1 MRDCPW
7 QTTKKGVI
15 ILKKRINILLIGV
28 FSALFILAGCG
39 KGTVKETELY
49 QKVQA
54 SGPENTL
61 GTVLFLGYHETID
74 EKLVSELPQ
83 ALAELPLIQMGGGE
97 IYAIIPRY
105 EGETITLNSVL
116 WSEERGE
123 PVQQEPGTVYDT
135 AILVACNESDIF
147 SNIVVTLTMG
157 KESVSFSPYIS
168 LMDGS
173 IITDERVPVGTL

>member
-1 MRDCPW
+1 MRDYPW

-83 ALAELPLIQMGGGE
+83 ALAELPLIQMGGG
-97 IYAIIPRY
+97 
-105 EGETITLNSVL
+105 
-116 WSEERGE
+116 
-123 PVQQEPGTVYDT
+123 
-135 AILVACNESDIF
+135 
-147 SNIVVTLTMG
+147 
-157 KESVSFSPYIS
+157 
-168 LMDGS
+168 
-173 IITDERVPVGTL
+173 

>member
-1 MRDCPW
+1 M
-7 QTTKKGVI
+7 I
-15 ILKKRINILLIGV
+15 ILKKHINILLIGV

-39 KGTVKETELY
+39 KGAVKETELY
-49 QKVQA
+49 QNVQA
-54 SGPENTL
+54 SGPENSL

-83 ALAELPLIQMGGGE
+83 ALAELPLIRMGGGE

-123 PVQQEPGTVYDT
+123 PVQHEPGTVYDS

-157 KESVSFSPYIS
+157 EESVSFSPYIS

>member
-1 MRDCPW
+1 MWGYPW

-28 FSALFILAGCG
+28 LSVLFILAGCG
-39 KGTVKETELY
+39 KGAAKETELY
-49 QKVQA
+49 QKVQVT
-54 SGPENTL
+54 GPENSL
-61 GTVLFLGYHETID
+61 GTVLFLGYHGTID
-74 EKLVSELPQ
+74 EKLVLELPQ

-97 IYAIIPRY
+97 IYVIIPRY
-105 EGETITLNSVL
+105 EEETITLNSVL

-123 PVQQEPGTVYDT
+123 PVPQEPGTVYDT

-147 SNIVVTLTMG
+147 SNIVVTLTLG
-157 KESVSFSPYIS
+157 EESVSFSPYIS

-173 IITDERVPVGTL
+173 VITDGRVPVGTL